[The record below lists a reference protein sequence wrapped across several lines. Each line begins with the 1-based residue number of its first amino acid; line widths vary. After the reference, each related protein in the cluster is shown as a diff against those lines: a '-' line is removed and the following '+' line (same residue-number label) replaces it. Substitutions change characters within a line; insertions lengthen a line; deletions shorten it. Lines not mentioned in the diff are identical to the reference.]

1 MLSLRCQRVRMRAAL
16 KRCYLTGRKTCLV
29 VLRHLIEKDFKPA
42 PDIRQIKQ
50 LLFIRIDRI
59 GDMVLSTPVFKSLKS
74 ANPLLEITV
83 LASPTNARLIELNPY
98 VDRVIIFDTHGGLCH
113 AFMVIRNLRK
123 FGFDLAIDPYRGYAL
138 RSACIAF
145 LSGAKWRV
153 GYPFC
158 GREIFFNIAAEEPPA
173 DLPIIDEVLNTLTP
187 LGVHAKERVPQIFL
201 SDTEKKWAKE
211 WLAQAGIRTTFLI
224 GVHPGAYYESQRW
237 PAESFADLILRLK
250 RERDFKVILFG
261 GPADSS
267 VISRMRS
274 RLNGQIPIHE
284 SEDLRL
290 FLALIAECSL
300 FICNNSGPLHM
311 AAALGIPTIS
321 FMGPTVKERWMP
333 VGDGHKVLRVDN
345 LHCIGCNSGR
355 CKIGTHDCMK
365 RITPDIVLNR
375 VEDFLMK
382 NENTDKV

>member
-1 MLSLRCQRVRMRAAL
+1 MRAAL
-16 KRCYLTGRKTCLV
+16 KRCYLTGRKTCLA
-29 VLRHLIEKDFKPA
+29 VLRRLISKDFKPA
-42 PDIRQIKQ
+42 PDIRQIKK

-59 GDMVLSTPVFKSLKS
+59 GDMILSTPVFKSLKS

-98 VDRVIIFDTHGGLCH
+98 VERVIIFDTRRGLHH
-113 AFMVIRNLRK
+113 AFMVIRKLRK

-138 RSACIAF
+138 TSACISF

-158 GREIFFNIAAEEPPA
+158 GREIFFNIEAEEPPA
-173 DLPIIDEVLNTLTP
+173 DPPIIDEVLNTLNP
-187 LGVHAKERVPQIFL
+187 LGVHAKERALQIFI
-201 SDTEKKWAKE
+201 SDTEKRQAKE
-211 WLAQAGIRTTFLI
+211 WLTQAGIRTTIII

-237 PAESFADLILRLK
+237 PAEYYADLIFRLQ
-250 RERDFKVILFG
+250 REKDFDVILFG

-267 VISRMRS
+267 IISRMRA
-274 RLNGQIPIHE
+274 RLNGEIPIHE
-284 SEDLRL
+284 SQDLRL

-311 AAALGIPTIS
+311 AAALGVPTIS

-333 VGDGHKVLRVDN
+333 VGDGHKVLRVND
-345 LHCIGCNSGR
+345 LYCIGCNSGR

-365 RITPDIVLNR
+365 RITPEIVLN
-375 VEDFLMK
+375 
-382 NENTDKV
+382 KVADSLRLSEKTYKM